1 LPNVSAMSSGGFR
14 TTHYQNTQMNIEST
28 TDQLTDKPAITY
40 SECYAQVFLGDC
52 LVLYKNIEPKSIDLI
67 LTDLPYGTTACKWDT
82 IIPFDKLWEM
92 VNYLLKPNG
101 AFITTASQPFTSAL
115 VMSNPKMFKH
125 EWIWEKHKGT
135 NIYGVKREPLK
146 IHESCIVFAKDKY
159 TYNPQMTK
167 GEPYKQ
173 RGSHNIG
180 KSDGLIIANKKVG
193 YAKDFD
199 SSKRYPVSIQKFS
212 NHNQKAISF
221 HPTQKPIALFEY
233 LLKTYSNEKM
243 TIFDPC
249 MGSGTTGIACKNL
262 NRNFIGIEKDE
273 NYFKI
278 AEQRINART
287 LFY

>member
-1 LPNVSAMSSGGFR
+1 MNEITN
-14 TTHYQNTQMNIEST
+14 TTEPQI
-28 TDQLTDKPAITY
+28 AY

-52 LVLYKNIEPKSIDLI
+52 LELYKNIEPKSIDLI

-82 IIPFDKLWEM
+82 IIPFAQLWEM

-115 VMSNPKMFKH
+115 VMSNPKMFKYCWYWNKENAGNFAVAKYMPH
-125 EWIWEKHKGT
+125 KIIEEVLIFCNTKTIYNPIEEDVEKHKIRPLRPAIDRKNDNAQGMAS
-135 NIYGVKREPLK
+135 GFFKHRE
-146 IHESCIVFAKDKY
+146 
-159 TYNPQMTK
+159 
-167 GEPYKQ
+167 
-173 RGSHNIG
+173 
-180 KSDGLIIANKKVG
+180 G
-193 YAKDFD
+193 YDNT
-199 SSKRYPVSIQKFS
+199 KRYPKNLLTYNSRSAELNSSQRI
-212 NHNQKAISF
+212 

-233 LLKTYSNEKM
+233 LLKTYSNENM

-249 MGSGTTGIACKNL
+249 MGSGTTRVACKNL

-287 LFY
+287 LFS